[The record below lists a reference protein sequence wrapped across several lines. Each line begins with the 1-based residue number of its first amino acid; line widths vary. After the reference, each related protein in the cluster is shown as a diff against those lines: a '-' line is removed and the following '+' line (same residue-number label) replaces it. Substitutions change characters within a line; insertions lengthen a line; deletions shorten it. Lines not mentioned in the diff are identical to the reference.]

1 MNLTPNEVLIICLVA
16 LVALG
21 PKRLPQVARQLA
33 KGAAQL
39 RRLNAQIRNEFDAV
53 VDEAVVESH
62 DRELKE
68 QANPE
73 GEPLHPR
80 DSQ

>member
-1 MNLTPNEVLIICLVA
+1 MNLTPNEVLIISLVA

-21 PKRLPQVARQLA
+21 PKQLPQVARQLA
-33 KGAAQL
+33 KGAAHI

-62 DRELKE
+62 DRDLEE
-68 QANPE
+68 QVHLEAQ
-73 GEPLHPR
+73 PLDPR

>member
-16 LVALG
+16 LGALG
-21 PKRLPQVARQLA
+21 PKQLPQVARQLA

-62 DRELKE
+62 DRDLEE
-68 QANPE
+68 QAHLE
-73 GEPLHPR
+73 AQPLDPR